1 MPIQQEPQATSL
13 PSQISSLTE
22 SLALAEIPR
31 KRSKAAPKETVSQQG
46 DQSSPKPPPRLR
58 SPKSTRL
65 STVVL
70 RTTHNQVEKQYRDR
84 LNKQFDSLLQTLPE
98 GKLED
103 DNTSGE
109 KRVSKAEV
117 LIWAQR
123 HIKELE
129 KDKAKLVEEKEG
141 LVGNVDSLRRQWVC
155 LDEGCVP

>member
-1 MPIQQEPQATSL
+1 
-13 PSQISSLTE
+13 
-22 SLALAEIPR
+22 
-31 KRSKAAPKETVSQQG
+31 
-46 DQSSPKPPPRLR
+46 
-58 SPKSTRL
+58 
-65 STVVL
+65 
-70 RTTHNQVEKQYRDR
+70 